1 MAKLINRKCRR
12 SRSFVFR
19 NIPIVT
25 KLPVATTNAV
35 TQNNIVQKI
44 FQCVKSIALLQ
55 TKALFLK
62 WRINH
67 WHHYMTTDFLLPL
80 VLYLEFT
87 IDFSARAVYRQ
98 GVFKRIE
105 SLGLFTRDDPT
116 KRLPSTTL
124 NPSKDGNFVGMRY
137 ASSKTPPRSL
147 ISNIYDAS
155 VRVWEGKTPDA
166 VTSL

>member
-1 MAKLINRKCRR
+1 MC
-12 SRSFVFR
+12 
-19 NIPIVT
+19 
-25 KLPVATTNAV
+25 
-35 TQNNIVQKI
+35 KI
-44 FQCVKSIALLQ
+44 HCTSSDKGTFSKMKNKSLTSLYDYRFPPAIGL
-55 TKALFLK
+55 T
-62 WRINH
+62 
-67 WHHYMTTDFLLPL
+67 
-80 VLYLEFT
+80 YLEFT

-155 VRVWEGKTPDA
+155 VRV
-166 VTSL
+166 